1 MSATLRNIL
10 IVARREFLVR
20 ARTRA
25 YRITTVLLVLVGIAV
40 ALAPIGIRWFDR
52 GSQTKIAVVSSAEL
66 SFDPAAALGAFLNA
80 SNPEGST
87 PFAVS
92 SRASLDEAKASVE
105 RGDVSAALAIAR
117 GSSGDLAFTLVTK
130 DIATQRIPQFL
141 RLAATSLGT
150 KDRLD
155 RLGVT
160 AAGQATLATPVS
172 VELVPP
178 TPPKPGEVPRA
189 AIDVIA
195 GALIGQVLVIFLFMA
210 VILYGQWVAMSVAE
224 EKSSRVMEIVLN
236 AASPFELLGGKVL
249 GVGGLGLVQY
259 VAAFVPAVLALLFS
273 DQIAA
278 LVLGGDA
285 ASWKLPEGLTPG
297 VLGAFAVFFVLG
309 FLLYAVLY
317 AAAGSLVSRMEDV
330 NNVVAPMSLLGV
342 AGYLVAVYAASGLI
356 PADAGWVVALSFF
369 PLASPYL
376 MLSRV
381 IVGQAGLVDVAV
393 ASGILV
399 VTIVGVLW
407 LAARVYEAGVLMYG
421 QRPSVRTMFRLAFR
435 GR

>member
-20 ARTRA
+20 ARSRA

-80 SNPEGST
+80 TASDGST

-92 SRASLDEAKASVE
+92 TVPTLDEAKVAVE

-117 GSSGDLAFTLVTK
+117 GTSGDLAFTIVTK
-130 DIATQRIPQFL
+130 DIATQRTPQL
-141 RLAATSLGT
+141 LWLGATSLGRI
-150 KDRLD
+150 DRLA
-155 RLGVT
+155 RFGVT
-160 AAGQATLATPVS
+160 AAQQAELAAPVS
-172 VELVPP
+172 VQLVPP
-178 TPPKPGEVPRA
+178 TPPKPGEAPQA
-189 AIDVIA
+189 AIDVIS
-195 GALIGQVLVIFLFMA
+195 GAFIGQVLVIFLFMA

-259 VAAFVPAVLALLFS
+259 VAAFVPAVVALLFQ

-278 LVLGGDA
+278 LVLGGNA
-285 ASWKLPEGLTPG
+285 SSWKLPEGLTVE

-356 PADAGWVVALSFF
+356 SASAGWVVALSFF
-369 PLASPYL
+369 PLVSPYL
-376 MLSRV
+376 MLARV
-381 IVGQAGLVDVAV
+381 IVGEAGLVDVAV
-393 ASGILV
+393 ASAILV
-399 VTIVGVLW
+399 VTIVACLW
-407 LAARVYEAGVLMYG
+407 AAARVYEAGVLMYG
-421 QRPSVRTMFRLAFR
+421 QRPSFRTMFRLALR